1 MKSLNKLQ
9 KRFASLFL
17 LVIMLGTV
25 AIAAFRAHTDG
36 ETIVDPE
43 PLDHIIYP
51 PVEMTQNTP
60 VLTSLAAMYTPM
72 DIQENWIRS
81 VCVGM
86 TKGGCDYF
94 KAQQAAGIW
103 DGQLGNIGSSAGY
116 ISNTT
121 SIDENHEV
129 WTAQV
134 STFTQDPN
142 DKHSTENT
150 FDVYVLVERGADQR
164 WYLDR
169 VLIGPSIDIE
179 TTGWTGWNGS
189 HIENKPGLPICPK
202 RCPTSG

>member
-1 MKSLNKLQ
+1 MKNLNKSQ

-17 LVIMLGTV
+17 LVIVLSTA
-25 AIAAFRAHTDG
+25 AIAAFKVHADG
-36 ETIVDPE
+36 ETIIDPE
-43 PLDHIIYP
+43 PLDHIVYP
-51 PVEMTQNTP
+51 PAEMTQNTP
-60 VLTSLAAMYTPM
+60 ALTSLAAMYTPM
-72 DIQENWIRS
+72 NTQENWIGS

-86 TKGGCDYF
+86 TKVGCDYF
-94 KAQQAAGIW
+94 KAQQAVGIW

-142 DKHSTENT
+142 VKHSLENT
-150 FDVYVLVERGADQR
+150 FDVYVLVERGADQK

-169 VLIGPSIDIE
+169 VLIGPSIDTE
-179 TTGWTGWNGS
+179 TTG
-189 HIENKPGLPICPK
+189 
-202 RCPTSG
+202 